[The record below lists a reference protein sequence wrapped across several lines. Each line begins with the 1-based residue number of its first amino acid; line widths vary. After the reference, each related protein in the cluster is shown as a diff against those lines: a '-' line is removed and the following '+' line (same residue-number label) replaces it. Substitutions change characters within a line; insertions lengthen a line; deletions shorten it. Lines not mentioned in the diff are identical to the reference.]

1 MKDGMALNTRTS
13 EWYDDGYLAAG
24 NGTSK
29 KIFQPGNLKIFSA
42 VPTPVAKQPP
52 LQDTG
57 SIA

>member
-13 EWYDDGYLAAG
+13 EWCDEGYLAVG
-24 NGTSK
+24 DGTSK

-42 VPTPVAKQPP
+42 VPTPIAKQPA
-52 LQDTG
+52 LRDTG